1 LGLGFGAR
9 ASHPSLLNSG
19 GGGGAGAGVSG
30 AGVLAEDAELLATL
44 MPRLEAEPA
53 VSFAAVAA
61 AAHAHGRRA
70 LAAQLLQREPRASE
84 QVPLLLE
91 MGLHAPALQRAV
103 ASHEADLVFLAL
115 LSAKQA
121 LPPIEFAQLVC
132 GQPSALT
139 LYASYAGLQDRSGL
153 KGLYTHAGRSLDA
166 ARVALRDAYRC
177 SRPEERLRALGVAS
191 ELLALDR
198 ALSGAP
204 AAREAAEAQAL
215 LRSQIDLELATI
227 GLSPPDSALLVNS
240 GDCLNSGGAEAGR
253 ERDFAN
259 SGVSFGDNFGAYGGF
274 AQGLGVAPPPEFRF
288 IDTSLSQ
295 TLHTCF
301 LYSQG
306 RRAAKLRS
314 EFRVPDKRFWHIKI
328 RALASCRDWEALE
341 ELARERKSP
350 VGYGPFIEACV
361 AAGNLEEGKKYISR
375 LGSAREKATFLVRFG
390 CVDEARELAVLSKD
404 SQLLESIARDELR

>member
-1 LGLGFGAR
+1 
-9 ASHPSLLNSG
+9 
-19 GGGGAGAGVSG
+19 
-30 AGVLAEDAELLATL
+30 
-44 MPRLEAEPA
+44 
-53 VSFAAVAA
+53 
-61 AAHAHGRRA
+61 
-70 LAAQLLQREPRASE
+70 
-84 QVPLLLE
+84 
-91 MGLHAPALQRAV
+91 
-103 ASHEADLVFLAL
+103 
-115 LSAKQA
+115 
-121 LPPIEFAQLVC
+121 
-132 GQPSALT
+132 
-139 LYASYAGLQDRSGL
+139 
-153 KGLYTHAGRSLDA
+153 
-166 ARVALRDAYRC
+166 
-177 SRPEERLRALGVAS
+177 VAS